1 MAALAAF
8 PLHSQ
13 RTRKLVRR
21 ISPSHSSFAFAVQL
35 SLTPNCTPS
44 IRPSL
49 SERTRDRFIM
59 LSCDN
64 IFFAAE
70 NLINEMIIYF
80 WPRGL
85 ILQVYTMIVYT
96 RKIRKQNRPLFDN
109 SLFLIYKKRQT
120 FFFLLHL
127 FPKVV
132 AFIAFVE
139 SLCSDFV

>member
-13 RTRKLVRR
+13 RTRKLVRN
-21 ISPSHSSFAFAVQL
+21 ISRSHSSFAFAVQL

-64 IFFAAE
+64 IFLAAE
-70 NLINEMIIYF
+70 NLIDKKYIYILVNYLGEF
-80 WPRGL
+80 EIKIQNYL
-85 ILQVYTMIVYT
+85 IVCLKLKKETDLLLSASFV
-96 RKIRKQNRPLFDN
+96 PLGCCFHC
-109 SLFLIYKKRQT
+109 F
-120 FFFLLHL
+120 
-127 FPKVV
+127 
-132 AFIAFVE
+132 
-139 SLCSDFV
+139 C